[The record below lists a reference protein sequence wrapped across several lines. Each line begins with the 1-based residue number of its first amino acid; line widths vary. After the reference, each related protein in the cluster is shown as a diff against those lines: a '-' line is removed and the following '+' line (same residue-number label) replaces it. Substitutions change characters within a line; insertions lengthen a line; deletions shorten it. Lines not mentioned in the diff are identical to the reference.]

1 MIEFWEVEDLVFIV
15 LNKFVGIVSIIED
28 GECDNIV
35 DFVNYSKCVFL
46 IGCLDKDFQ
55 GLIFFINYGDLVN
68 KILCVG
74 NDYEKEYLVMVDKLI
89 IEEFICGMS
98 VGVLIFGIV
107 IKKCKVKKEVLFVF
121 CIILV

>member
-46 IGCLDKDFQ
+46 IGCLDKDF
-55 GLIFFINYGDLVN
+55 
-68 KILCVG
+68 
-74 NDYEKEYLVMVDKLI
+74 
-89 IEEFICGMS
+89 
-98 VGVLIFGIV
+98 
-107 IKKCKVKKEVLFVF
+107 
-121 CIILV
+121 

>member
-1 MIEFWEVEDLVFIV
+1 M
-15 LNKFVGIVSIIED
+15 
-28 GECDNIV
+28 
-35 DFVNYSKCVFL
+35 
-46 IGCLDKDFQ
+46 
-55 GLIFFINYGDLVN
+55 N